1 MNQKMPSAITGIRL
15 NRATFHD
22 VRLDHLSCV
31 NFFYGNNGAGKSS
44 IARAIEENDGLEWRD
59 GAPASDYDILVFNQ
73 DFISR
78 NFSDCGSLPGVFTVN
93 ETNVKIQGEVA
104 EKTAR
109 RGRLEALREAALAQC
124 QEKSGAPAALL
135 TAFQNACWTKT
146 AALRA
151 GFDRALEGKR
161 QKKSL
166 AGAVLG
172 EEKPRE
178 HDLAA
183 LKRLCD
189 AAFDASARA
198 YPQFERVDKAPSYG
212 KLPGKDLLN
221 QVVASRG
228 ETPFAR
234 FITALNASDWVREG
248 HAHYTGA
255 ANGRCPYCQRELPP
269 DFEQEIAACFDRQ
282 YQQDVNDL
290 RQFQSRY
297 GAETDEIIRR
307 LRANMDDVMPTIDLA
322 DYQAKLAVLEGR
334 FEVNRRRVAEKV
346 DRPAR
351 VVALE
356 DTDSL
361 LLEIGG
367 LIDVI
372 NRQIGTN
379 NAVVAQ
385 RRTSKENCK
394 RWIVEHL
401 AFVLTPETEAYR
413 AALARSARELR
424 EAEAAEKRYRDAIA
438 QLDREIAQ
446 LNSQTVNT
454 QAAVDGIN
462 QTLRNAGFQ
471 GFRLRERP
479 DAPKTYE
486 IVRDGNGGSARGL
499 SEGERNFIA
508 FLYFYHMTQGSMTR
522 DGVREKIVVIDDPVS
537 GLDSAALSVVGGIVR
552 GLTAACL
559 NHTGAPVKQ
568 LFILTHNVYFHQEI
582 TYREVGRYDRVS
594 FYIIRKSGGRSSVKL
609 CQRQGAG
616 GGMEN
621 YNPVQSSY
629 AALWEEL
636 REVGSAIPAVNVMR
650 RILETYFLRLCGYD
664 GGELRD
670 RVLGML
676 KRDDITVP
684 GEDGGR
690 PAYPLAASLLAFAG
704 TPSGMDGGMG
714 LVEEDGGAGAYKR
727 VFKLIFETLGQTR
740 HYDMM
745 TGADAREGAAY
756 V

>member
-1 MNQKMPSAITGIRL
+1 MASAITGIRL
-15 NRATFHD
+15 NRATFRD
-22 VRLDHLSCV
+22 VRIDQLSCV

-59 GAPASDYDILVFNQ
+59 GALPSNYDILVFNQ

-104 EKTAR
+104 EKTAQ
-109 RGRLEALREAALAQC
+109 RGRLEAQREAALAER

-135 TAFQNACWTKT
+135 TEFQNACWTKT

-172 EEKPRE
+172 EETPRE

-183 LKRLCD
+183 LKSLCD
-189 AAFDASARA
+189 AAFDASSRT
-198 YPQFERVDKAPSYG
+198 YPQFVRVDKAPSYG
-212 KLPGKDLLN
+212 KMPGKDLLN

-248 HAHYTGA
+248 HTHFTGA
-255 ANGRCPYCQRELPP
+255 AKGRCPYCQQELPP
-269 DFEQEIAACFDRQ
+269 DFEQEVAACFDRQ

-297 GAETDEIIRR
+297 SAETDEIIRR
-307 LRANMDDVMPTIDLA
+307 LRANMTDVMPTIDLA
-322 DYQAKLAVLEGR
+322 DYQEKLAVLEGR
-334 FEVNRRRVAEKV
+334 FEVNRRRIAEKV

-367 LIDVI
+367 MIDAI
-372 NRQIGTN
+372 NRKVRTN
-379 NAVVAQ
+379 NAVVSQ

-394 RWIVEHL
+394 KWIVEHL
-401 AFVLTPETEAYR
+401 AFVLAPEAEAYR
-413 AALARSARELR
+413 AALARSAKELR
-424 EAEAAEKRYRDAIA
+424 EAGDREERYRDAAA
-438 QLDREIAQ
+438 QLDREIAL

-454 QAAVDGIN
+454 QAAMAGIN
-462 QTLRNAGFQ
+462 QTLRNSGFQ

-479 DAPKTYE
+479 DAPNTYE
-486 IVRDGNGGSARGL
+486 IVRDGNGEIARGL
-499 SEGERNFIA
+499 SEGERSFIA
-508 FLYFYHMTQGSMTR
+508 FLYFYHMTRGSMNKGR
-522 DGVREKIVVIDDPVS
+522 AREKIAVIDDPVS
-537 GLDSAALSVVGGIVR
+537 GLDSAALAVVGRIVR
-552 GLTAACL
+552 DMAGACL
-559 NHTGAPVKQ
+559 NRTGGPVKQ

-582 TYREVGRYDRVS
+582 TYRQTGCYDRVS
-594 FYIIRKSGGRSSVKL
+594 FYMIRKSGNRSSVKL
-609 CQRQGAG
+609 CQRQSAA

-629 AALWEEL
+629 AALWDEL
-636 REVGSAIPAVNVMR
+636 REVTSVIPAVNVMR
-650 RILETYFLRLCGYD
+650 RILESYFLRLCGYD
-664 GGELRD
+664 GGELREL
-670 RVLGML
+670 VLRKL
-676 KRDDITVP
+676 KYDKVMIPT
-684 GEDGGR
+684 GDGQR
-690 PAYPLAASLLAFAG
+690 LAYLIASSLLAS
-704 TPSGMDGGMG
+704 PSGMDGGAS
-714 LVEEDGGAGAYKR
+714 LVEEDGGADAYKR
-727 VFKLIFETLGQTR
+727 VFKLIFEALGHRQ

-745 TGADAREGAAY
+745 AGTGAREGAAY